1 MKQVFLGTPFSVAPN
16 FMQYRILQ
24 SKVNKT
30 KVSMQLIIV
39 NMLSVTRVR

>member
-16 FMQYRILQ
+16 IMQYRILQ